1 MCEFSNA
8 FEHPLWIDCFVF
20 VCLFTDTV
28 LSHSPH
34 WNFTLNIYANVHVN
48 FYTARTTQSSED
60 AASRQRCDAHPN
72 HWYANQERTTSFP
85 SQMAKLHRTLHMQ
98 FKAEHSVRWQTSKR
112 VTCRYCRIILSKS
125 HCQMMYKKKK
135 IKLTFAFGRSESM
148 SKCSVCSC
156 IITNRII
163 MVLYFK
169 YETWHNYPVGKKS
182 IFVICVY

>member
-1 MCEFSNA
+1 MKPYWVYRLWQSIACISVYHIEYVCVNSRMPLNIR
-8 FEHPLWIDCFVF
+8 FELIVSFLF
-20 VCLFTDTV
+20 ACLPISFCR
-28 LSHSPH
+28 SPH

-135 IKLTFAFGRSESM
+135 KLSWRSLLAVPRACQS
-148 SKCSVCSC
+148 
-156 IITNRII
+156 
-163 MVLYFK
+163 VLYARVLSRT
-169 YETWHNYPVGKKS
+169 E
-182 IFVICVY
+182 